1 MPKIR
6 LAHQRMPTKARVE
19 TLVDGIFSVA
29 MTLLVLDVRLPEGL
43 RLETNADLLNHFS
56 SVGQAF
62 TVYVFSF
69 VVLAMFW
76 VAHNYQFH
84 IVERVDRTLLWINLG
99 FLLLTTMVPFTTN
112 LVASHAHLWVA
123 VAIYAL
129 NLALLGIGL
138 LAHVGWMLRHPALA
152 SSELTPALG
161 RRIQRRLILISAVP
175 VLAAL
180 LAPFSPVWAMR
191 SLLLLVV
198 LHFLPHRAE
207 AEPVPA

>member
-1 MPKIR
+1 
-6 LAHQRMPTKARVE
+6 MPTKARLE
-19 TLVDGIFSVA
+19 TLIDGIFSVA

-43 RLETNADLLNHFS
+43 RLESNADLLNHFS

-84 IVERVDRTLLWINLG
+84 LVERVDRLLLWINLG

-123 VAIYAL
+123 VTVYAL
-129 NLALLGIGL
+129 NLALLGTAL
-138 LAHVGWMLRHPALA
+138 LAHLGWMLRRPALV
-152 SSELTPALG
+152 SPELTPALG

-175 VLAAL
+175 LLTAAL
-180 LAPFSPVWAMR
+180 APLSPTWAMR
-191 SLLLLVV
+191 SLFLLVV
-198 LHFLPHRAE
+198 LHFLPHRAD
-207 AEPVPA
+207 AEPAGA